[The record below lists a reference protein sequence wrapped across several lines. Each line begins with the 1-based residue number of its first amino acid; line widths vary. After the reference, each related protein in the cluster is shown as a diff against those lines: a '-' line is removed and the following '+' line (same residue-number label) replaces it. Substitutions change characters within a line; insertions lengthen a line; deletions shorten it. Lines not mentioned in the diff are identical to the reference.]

1 VVALETQYKER
12 KGDIINLL
20 ILIVV
25 ASVLGVYL
33 IATTVII
40 TRDGVYYIQQA
51 QKLSSDPVRVIK
63 EYPPGYQFLI
73 FVAHK
78 FVTLFTDN
86 SSLFSWIYT
95 AQSVT
100 LLCRVLSLISL
111 YSVGELLVG
120 ARRSFWG
127 LLILIM
133 LPYPAEMG
141 SDALREWP
149 HIFFLSTGLLFLIWG
164 SRFGKWWM
172 FGIAGLAAG
181 LGHTIRE
188 ECAQIVIYGILW
200 LSFSMF
206 LPRPNIRRLKAVY
219 LMLILLIGFAIPA
232 VPYMKVRGKVLPTK
246 LRIVISYNSECQSS
260 GLEQDSF
267 GGAPAVYTAS
277 GIPGD
282 ILKALGKLVQR
293 TSEHLMYFF
302 VLPLTVGLYC
312 HFRKLRQVL
321 LTERLFIFAI
331 IVLYVLM
338 MVLLYIHCSYMSRRH
353 CMPIVVFTV
362 FYIPIGLQILARWLS
377 KRTSKNALAL
387 RKNRQC
393 WFFILVAVGF
403 SICTAKFYRI
413 TPPGWQ
419 KQGYIDAAKWLRE
432 NTSEKDLIA
441 LRGLRIGFYAQRSS
455 RRIYGRNI
463 PGNAKYVV
471 EFLNGKLAG
480 DSIAFNKDVRMRYS
494 VWVNKKE
501 MKKRIFIYEVL

>member
-1 VVALETQYKER
+1 MAALETQYKER

-20 ILIVV
+20 ILIIV

-33 IATTVII
+33 IGTAVLI
-40 TRDGVYYIQQA
+40 TKDGVYYIQQA

-63 EYPPGYQFLI
+63 EYPPGYPFLI

-78 FVTLFTDN
+78 FVNLFTDN

-111 YSVGELLVG
+111 YFVGKLLVG
-120 ARRSFWG
+120 ARHSFWG
-127 LLILIM
+127 VLILII
-133 LPYPAEMG
+133 LPYPAQIG

-149 HIFFLSTGLLFLIWG
+149 HIFFLSTGLLFLIRG
-164 SRFGKWWM
+164 SRFGMWWM

-200 LSFSMF
+200 LSLGMF
-206 LPRPNIRRLKAVY
+206 LQRPNISRFKAVY
-219 LMLILLIGFAIPA
+219 LMLILLIGFLIPA
-232 VPYMKVRGKVLPTK
+232 APYMKVRGKVLPTK
-246 LRIVISYNSECQSS
+246 LRMVISYNSECQSS

-267 GGAPAVYTAS
+267 GVAPAVYTAS
-277 GIPGD
+277 GMPGD

-302 VLPLTVGLYC
+302 ALPLTVGLYC
-312 HFRKLRQVL
+312 HFRKLRQIL
-321 LTERLFIFAI
+321 LTERFFIFAI
-331 IVLYVLM
+331 IVLYVFM
-338 MVLLYIHCSYMSRRH
+338 MVLLYIHRSYMSRRH

-362 FYIPIGLQILARWLS
+362 FYIPIGLQILVSWLC
-377 KRTSKNALAL
+377 KRTSNDGLAV
-387 RKNRQC
+387 RKNRRR
-393 WFFILVAVGF
+393 WFLILTAVGF
-403 SICTAKFYRI
+403 SICIAKIGRI
-413 TPPGWQ
+413 TPLNWK
-419 KQGYIDAAKWLRE
+419 KQGYIVAAKWLKE

-441 LRGLRIGFYAQRSS
+441 SIDSRIGFYAQRSS

-463 PGNAKYVV
+463 PGNATYVV
-471 EFLNGKLAG
+471 KFLDGKQAG
-480 DSIAFNKDVRMRYS
+480 DSIAFNKKVRIRYS
-494 VWVNKKE
+494 AWVNKKE
-501 MKKRIFIYEVL
+501 MKERIFIYEVL